1 MNQMYLKLV
10 MQLDVRVIL
19 VSETKR
25 NVILVLQLQYRSL

>member
-10 MQLDVRVIL
+10 MKLDVRVNL

-25 NVILVLQLQYRSL
+25 NVILVLQLQNRSL